1 MVYLVFNERQFFESD
16 DDNNSHEAALVIDE
30 PNKRM
35 TLKFSTECGFVK
47 RRTAERQARG
57 IQKTGFV
64 AKGNNRVGVDYEL
77 SIEGENGVPDRLTH
91 SPRKVY

>member
-1 MVYLVFNERQFFESD
+1 MVYLVFNNRLFHESD

-30 PNKRM
+30 ANKKM
-35 TLKFSTECGFVK
+35 TLKFSGECGFVI

-64 AKGNNRVGVDYEL
+64 SNGNNRIGMDYEL
-77 SIEGENGVPDRLTH
+77 TIEGGNEVPDRLTH